1 MNQDNIKD
9 NIIRY
14 DIIFVNRTVLV
25 VEYFRIQKTGH
36 STELSLIYWRMKT
49 KLSQLLK
56 TEHSMLKLIVKKE
69 SEISAVFGMQWLL
82 KTFTWTYFSTLA
94 KAERLAQELK
104 ENQVRRKDKEY
115 MILSGMRCE
124 IGNGDWRLK
133 INDSLSNDT
142 ISIARRKS
150 KDWYFDRMNFKIRTG
165 PNYNKRWNKRLWKS
179 LHVKNACKLIYKIL
193 ENLIQN
199 LIPFPD
205 FKGSKT
211 IGRFQPHR
219 IFKVSFRLL
228 NA

>member
-104 ENQVRRKDKEY
+104 EIQVRRKDKEY
-115 MILSGMRCE
+115 MILGWKGQYRCE

-133 INDSLSNDT
+133 INDSLSNNT
-142 ISIARRKS
+142 LSIARRNS
-150 KDWYFDRMNFKIRTG
+150 KDWYFDRMNFKFRIG
-165 PNYNKRWNKRLWKS
+165 PY
-179 LHVKNACKLIYKIL
+179 H
-193 ENLIQN
+193 
-199 LIPFPD
+199 
-205 FKGSKT
+205 KT
-211 IGRFQPHR
+211 
-219 IFKVSFRLL
+219 KDCESVST
-228 NA
+228 